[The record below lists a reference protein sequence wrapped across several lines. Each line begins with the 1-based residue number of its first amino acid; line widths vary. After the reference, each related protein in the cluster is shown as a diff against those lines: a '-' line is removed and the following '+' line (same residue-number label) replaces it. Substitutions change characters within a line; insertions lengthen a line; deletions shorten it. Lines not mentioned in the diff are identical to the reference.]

1 MSAKSGTV
9 LRPDAGWPQ
18 HARSILVMTRLIS
31 VPALMVMVGRKLS
44 EAATAARPFCPT
56 ACAPELST
64 APAALPAPPAEAFP
78 CCSAAPI
85 IQSATVLK
93 NQVGQWVTTLPG
105 TPPAPATSTAAAPP
119 RRITDPSGR
128 VT

>member
-1 MSAKSGTV
+1 
-9 LRPDAGWPQ
+9 
-18 HARSILVMTRLIS
+18 MTRLIRIA
-31 VPALMVMVGRKLS
+31 ALITMVGRKLS
-44 EAATAARPFCPT
+44 DDATAARPFWPT
-56 ACAPELST
+56 IWAPEVST
-64 APAALPAPPAEAFP
+64 EPAAPAVPPDETRA

-105 TPPAPATSTAAAPP
+105 MPPAPAASTAAAPP
-119 RRITDPSGR
+119 RRTTVPSGR